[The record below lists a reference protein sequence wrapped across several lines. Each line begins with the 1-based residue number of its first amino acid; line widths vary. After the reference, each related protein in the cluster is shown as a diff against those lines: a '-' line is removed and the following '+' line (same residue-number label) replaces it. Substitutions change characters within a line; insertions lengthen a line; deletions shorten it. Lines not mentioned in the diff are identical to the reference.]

1 MRTVVA
7 KVSNEGLRF
16 SRESLVE
23 WAATN
28 LPAGAFAFSSRWDFY
43 WELEMQSFEA
53 NCLNVVV
60 TDYEADPVDY
70 QPERRARG
78 AVHRVHFA
86 PLNPTLFFAQLSHY
100 KKSDFAGV
108 LLPRHAGD
116 RPHHF
121 APAASPDFSDI
132 NSEPELSFTNTAPE
146 NRQIRFTL
154 PLLELTFSNGHVSGR
169 HQPLG
174 VDRRLSFIIPNDH
187 LVAEFESIKA
197 YFMARLKRK
206 TVSVSAWLTNGTPTG
221 DYQLYAAAS
230 PQIAAIDESMIEIL
244 RVKTLRDLTGGGL
257 VRSVDRTLFTPEDV
271 FGSLD
276 DDELGKA
283 LLPNDSRDL
292 LAAILANL
300 DVRNAR
306 ELDFLAGRLH
316 GVDQKLRFVL
326 SPSFGFVFL
335 ARGREANHF
344 ILELLNDHATY
355 IWSIP
360 NTWGSEAEQ
369 YLSVESELA
378 TIAAA
383 GRRQYK
389 RLLNFEHHFW
399 YVIHESSETGVVD
412 GFPRWR
418 NRLLEGLV

>member
-7 KVSNEGLRF
+7 KISNEGLRF
-16 SRESLVE
+16 SRQSLVS
-23 WAATN
+23 WASTN
-28 LPAGAFAFSSRWDFY
+28 LPPSAFSFSNREEIY
-43 WELEMQSFEA
+43 WELTMQSFEK
-53 NCLNVVV
+53 NCLNVAV
-60 TDYEADPVDY
+60 TDYEADPAAY
-70 QPERRARG
+70 QPERQARAS
-78 AVHRVHFA
+78 VHRVHFA
-86 PLNPTLFFAQLSHY
+86 PLDPLLFFGQLTHY
-100 KKSDFAGV
+100 KKADLVEV
-108 LLPRHAGD
+108 LLPKEEV
-116 RPHHF
+116 PEPPNF
-121 APAASPDFSDI
+121 APAASPNFSDI
-132 NSEPELSFTNTAPE
+132 TPTWEARPETRRVN
-146 NRQIRFTL
+146 FTL
-154 PLLELTFSNGHVSGR
+154 PLLELTFRNGYVSGN

-174 VDRRLSFIIPNDH
+174 VEEKLPFVIHNDQ

-197 YFMARLKRK
+197 YFAARLKRK
-206 TVSVSAWLTNGTPTG
+206 TISVAATLTNDTPTG
-221 DYQLYAAAS
+221 AYELRKATS

-257 VRSVDRTLFTPEDV
+257 VRSIDKALFTPEDV

-300 DVRNAR
+300 EVRNAR

-326 SPSFGFVFL
+326 SPNFGFVFL

-344 ILELLNDHATY
+344 VLELLNDHATY

-360 NTWGSEAEQ
+360 NTWGDDAEQ
-369 YLSVESELA
+369 YLAVERELA

-383 GRRQYK
+383 GRQQYK
-389 RLLNFEHHFW
+389 RLLSFEHYFW
-399 YVIHESSETGVVD
+399 YVVHESSETGVVD